1 MYTLSPCSFLVPI
14 KVPGKRY
21 VYRFVCDL
29 ESMLGMTFQELQMQL
44 RGDESSK
51 AIKIE
56 QQQQRMAPLL
66 GANYA
71 PSSPQPSYLTDMRS
85 LTLSSSP
92 PSYSPYSPLNSG
104 PYQFSIWNYTSY
116 YFLCTFLLYSNVFVY
131 VKLWFVHTY
140 CSSLHYYQQCV
151 VLVVTMLTGFTSLET
166 NKRLKYSHQLRG
178 MKVDIYCFVFVWV
191 SCHHLSQ

>member
-1 MYTLSPCSFLVPI
+1 MYVCCKSFSYQAI
-14 KVPGKRY
+14 KVVLLIQVPGKRY

-56 QQQQRMAPLL
+56 QQQQPRMAPLL
-66 GANYA
+66 GANYG
-71 PSSPQPSYLTDMRS
+71 PPSPQPSYLTEMRS

-104 PYQFSIWNYTSY
+104 PY
-116 YFLCTFLLYSNVFVY
+116 
-131 VKLWFVHTY
+131 
-140 CSSLHYYQQCV
+140 
-151 VLVVTMLTGFTSLET
+151 
-166 NKRLKYSHQLRG
+166 
-178 MKVDIYCFVFVWV
+178 
-191 SCHHLSQ
+191 